1 MLNPTYVCQF
11 TFDSCR
17 LHDLIQ
23 ICCDLKG
30 KTTCIIPK
38 MPCNWDITA
47 AANFYLC
54 YSSSW
59 SPNFLEQ
66 RCDDASGE
74 CQWISFRRRNN
85 DTCVGCEW
93 GADPATL
100 RAWDMGVGS
109 DDDGPFVF
117 REKQIEISSV
127 DHPRICGRPFSLL
140 LRHPCSDWAR
150 WGIRKK
156 ERGGFSSLDRLIAK
170 FHTL

>member
-17 LHDLIQ
+17 LHDLIK

-30 KTTCIIPK
+30 KTTCIIPKMPCNSCMVPK

-74 CQWISFRRRNN
+74 CQ
-85 DTCVGCEW
+85 
-93 GADPATL
+93 
-100 RAWDMGVGS
+100 
-109 DDDGPFVF
+109 
-117 REKQIEISSV
+117 
-127 DHPRICGRPFSLL
+127 
-140 LRHPCSDWAR
+140 
-150 WGIRKK
+150 
-156 ERGGFSSLDRLIAK
+156 
-170 FHTL
+170 